1 MKPLRSIL
9 TLVIILIIGLS
20 FALSS
25 CQDNIIESDPLD
37 LWNENSA
44 KNAIVTLVKTVT
56 DTKNPDFLAEKDR
69 VAVFDMDGTVLLEKP
84 NYVLFDFVIRR
95 LMEQI
100 AGNPD
105 LKKKQPYK
113 AVSEQDWS
121 YFEKLP
127 YLGDDGLYSVL
138 LYAFDGYTEDQYSDA
153 LRKYFTTVIDK
164 RYNKT
169 YNQLSF
175 APMVQLIRYLQEN
188 HFEVYIVSGS
198 DVEFTRF
205 FSEEAFHI
213 PSQNVIGSTVLTRWV
228 ETDTGSYFVREHK
241 FVEPINDEAGKPV
254 NILNKVGI
262 VPAIAIGNSPG
273 DYHMLE
279 FSKNARRSL
288 QMIVN
293 HDDSVREYHY
303 DVEKMKK
310 MCLDNGWQEIS
321 MKNDFKMI
329 FDK

>member
-1 MKPLRSIL
+1 MKTLRSIL
-9 TLVIILIIGLS
+9 TSAGIVIIGLS
-20 FALSS
+20 CLLSS
-25 CQDNIIESDPLD
+25 CREDIIENDPLS
-37 LWNENSA
+37 LWNDNAA
-44 KNAIVTLVKTVT
+44 KNAIVTLLKTVT
-56 DTKNPDFLAEKDR
+56 DANNPDFLPEKDR
-69 VAVFDMDGTVLLEKP
+69 VAVFDMDGTLLLEKP

-105 LKKKQPYK
+105 LKKNQPYK
-113 AVSEQDWS
+113 AVFEQDWA
-121 YFEKLP
+121 YFGKLP
-127 YLGDDGLYSVL
+127 LTGNDGLYGVL
-138 LYAFDGYTEDQYSDA
+138 LYAFDGYTEDQYNDA

-205 FSEEAFHI
+205 FSQEAFHI

-228 ETDTGSYFVREHK
+228 ETETGSYFVREHK
-241 FVEPINDEAGKPV
+241 FVEPINDIDGKPV
-254 NILNKVGI
+254 NILNKIGK
-262 VPAIAIGNSPG
+262 VPALAVGNSSG

-293 HDDSVREYHY
+293 HDDSVREYNY
-303 DVEKMKK
+303 DAEKMKK

-321 MKNDFKMI
+321 MKNDFNMI
-329 FDK
+329 FGN